1 MTQTGMGQQQ
11 GGMQQQT
18 SPDRTIPIEPVGVER
33 VAREEVVTADRDT
46 PVATVVAMMDEQ
58 DVGTIVIT
66 EDDRPEGIITDRKI
80 ALALEETPD
89 LTQRSVEDL
98 MTEDPVTV
106 NEDVDLFDAV
116 RSLAEHDI
124 RRIPVV
130 DDEGRVTGILSLDD
144 ALVVLSGEFSAISD
158 VIREQSP
165 RF

>member
-1 MTQTGMGQQQ
+1 
-11 GGMQQQT
+11 
-18 SPDRTIPIEPVGVER
+18 
-33 VAREEVVTADRDT
+33 
-46 PVATVVAMMDEQ
+46 
-58 DVGTIVIT
+58 VGTIVIT
-66 EDDRPEGIITDRKI
+66 EDDRPEGIITDRQI

-106 NEDVDLFDAV
+106 TEDTDLFDAV

-124 RRIPVV
+124 RRVPVV
-130 DDEGRVTGILSLDD
+130 DDEGTLAGILSLDD
-144 ALVVLSGEFSAISD
+144 AMVVLSGEFSAISD